1 MNRSFNDRMNAVNE
15 RLRYYE
21 FKQRIQEHIRK
32 DEPVKPEQSA
42 QDKTSDNFLY
52 SDHGKQ
58 NDIQD

>member
-1 MNRSFNDRMNAVNE
+1 MNAVNE

-42 QDKTSDNFLY
+42 QDKTSDNLL
-52 SDHGKQ
+52 SSEHGNTKST
-58 NDIQD
+58 D